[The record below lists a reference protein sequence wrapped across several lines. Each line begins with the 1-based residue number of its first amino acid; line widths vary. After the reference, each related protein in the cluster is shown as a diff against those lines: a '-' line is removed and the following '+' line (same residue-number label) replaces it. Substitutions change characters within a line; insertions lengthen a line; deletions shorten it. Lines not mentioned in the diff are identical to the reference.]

1 MLSATLLG
9 HHSWPPYATRTFGF
23 LATSCVCLAL
33 LLGSSG
39 APESAA
45 EAADKAADRAAAGAK
60 GGAAA
65 GAAAASTERK
75 AANAEQR
82 RSFRR
87 FQVSYLLVYL
97 ITMLADWLQGTKM
110 YTLHSGYDMQ
120 VGVCSS

>member
-1 MLSATLLG
+1 MLSEALLD
-9 HHSWPPYATRTFGF
+9 HHSWPPYATRTFGV
-23 LATSCVCLAL
+23 LATACVCLAL

-39 APESAA
+39 PPESAA

-65 GAAAASTERK
+65 GAAAASTGRK

-87 FQVSYLLVYL
+87 FQVSYLQVYL
-97 ITMLADWLQGTKM
+97 QTMLADWLQGASM